1 MGEFNVN
8 KYLEELEEAT
18 KDMTTE
24 EAQEYYNEKLER
36 LPDEDYLQVIE
47 ALEIVEECD
56 RDKESPITADL
67 NNVQGF
73 QLNKDCFY
81 EGVDGVSK
89 ICGQYVALK
98 SVGMSDKDIVD
109 IITNIMNTEFN
120 LTLNK
125 DTCTSNEIVSKNQVV
140 VQQQNQ
146 I

>member
-1 MGEFNVN
+1 MEEFNVN
-8 KYLEELEEAT
+8 KYLEELVEAT

-24 EAQEYYNEKLER
+24 EAQEYYEKDFER
-36 LPDEDYLQVIE
+36 LSEEEYSQVLPL
-47 ALEIVEECD
+47 LEIIEECD
-56 RDKESPITADL
+56 CDKESPIIADL